1 MENKKIYIGF
11 EMKDEKAVQ
20 DFNEYQKKLAADP
33 DFAKVVQEAKSEDQV
48 YEYMKEKATKR
59 GKLAPL
65 MSEESKKSAGIYLV
79 HG

>member
-1 MENKKIYIGF
+1 MVNGSR
-11 EMKDEKAVQ
+11 
-20 DFNEYQKKLAADP
+20 L
-33 DFAKVVQEAKSEDQV
+33 KVN
-48 YEYMKEKATKR
+48 EYMKEKATKR

>member
-1 MENKKIYIGF
+1 MGYDR
-11 EMKDEKAVQ
+11 KDNYKA
-20 DFNEYQKKLAADP
+20 
-33 DFAKVVQEAKSEDQV
+33 
-48 YEYMKEKATKR
+48 KR